1 MKFFFKVFFMKKEMY
16 NARLHA
22 LLPITIVLLKV
33 MLNSNNNKIPES
45 LLKIQSTMYF
55 TDFKKEIFISN

>member
-1 MKFFFKVFFMKKEMY
+1 MY

-33 MLNSNNNKIPES
+33 MLNSNNNKIPDS

-55 TDFKKEIFISN
+55 TDFKKEIFMSN